1 MTTTRRNF
9 LHKAAGAAA
18 AIPFAYAAIEK
29 HLVKTLGVPEKAKF
43 MTVRAGDWTVRWK
56 SPNAEQSVWN
66 ANLYGID
73 AWIETNEEKR

>member
-18 AIPFAYAAIEK
+18 AIPFTYAAIEK
-29 HLVKTLGVPEKAKF
+29 HLVKTLGVPKKAKF
-43 MTVRAGDWTVRWK
+43 VTVRVGEWSVRWK
-56 SPNAEQSVWN
+56 SPNVEQFVWN

-73 AWIETNEEKR
+73 AWGEVTQ